1 MLFISLPIHHHLI
14 YSFGS
19 VIHIIIIFKFD
30 NSDILASYPTSS
42 SCGSFGNEATR
53 INIIL
58 MQVYSRLYRE
68 LPCHVVIS
76 QHVQCLVVVLLYV
89 VSVSLWALI
98 IVYIL
103 CIM

>member
-19 VIHIIIIFKFD
+19 VIH
-30 NSDILASYPTSS
+30 NTDILASYPTSS